1 MAIPAS
7 ASATNLSSWVLLIC
21 KGLESY
27 GIEPQPILNELNIDT
42 GEILLKDGRL
52 CRTQVIEL
60 WSRALDVTQDPYFS
74 LEVSRHFQ
82 PIYFSALGMAISA
95 SRNGHDALQRM
106 VRYSHIISTGSN
118 ATLQYHNDVITV
130 LHEHT
135 VDVSKQPH
143 MLDLECVFA
152 IGIQALKQLCGEQ
165 LRPIKVQF
173 KHAYHH
179 DISKFEQTFGCPVEF
194 SAERNTVSFYYED
207 LVHPSLFAN
216 TNLTAHLD
224 QWIEEQLSLFSNHS
238 LSSKVKQYLMD
249 NIPHGHVEQAQVA
262 EAFSMSPRNL
272 QKCLQ
277 AEGQSFKRILDECK
291 KQLAKVMLKQAQSSL
306 TDISFSLGFSDQSNF
321 CRAFKRWTG
330 VSPKQFRRQI
340 G

>member
-1 MAIPAS
+1 MDS
-7 ASATNLSSWVLLIC
+7 STSVSATNLSSWVLLIC

-27 GIEPQPILNELNIDT
+27 GIETQPMLDDLNIDPSD
-42 GEILLKDGRL
+42 ILHKDGRL
-52 CRTQVIEL
+52 CRTQVIDL
-60 WSRALDVTQDPYFS
+60 WTRALGATQDPYFA

-118 ATLQYHNDVITV
+118 ATLQYNNEIITV
-130 LHEHT
+130 HHEHT
-135 VDVSKQPH
+135 VDVSQQPH

-152 IGIQALKQLCGEQ
+152 IGVLALKQICGEQ
-165 LRPIKVQF
+165 LRPINIQF
-173 KHAYHH
+173 KHPCHY
-179 DISKFEQTFGCPVEF
+179 DVSRFEQTFGCPVEF
-194 SAERNTVSFYYED
+194 SATRNSVSFYYED

-224 QWIEEQLSLFSNHS
+224 QWIEEQLILFSNHS
-238 LSSKVKQYLMD
+238 LSSQVKQYLMD
-249 NIPHGHVEQAQVA
+249 NIPHGQVDQADVA
-262 EAFSMSPRNL
+262 EAFSMSPRYM

-277 AEGQSFKRILDECK
+277 AEGQSFKRLLDESK
-291 KQLAKVMLKQAQSSL
+291 KKLAKVMLKQAQSSL

-330 VSPKQFRRQI
+330 VSPKQFRRQV